1 MAQDLSAADVVRLKG
16 QLRRH
21 SLSVLLVQVTAVE
34 GMPFFIILMLLLL
47 LVLLVLLLWLCW
59 LLVLLLELLLLL
71 LLLLLALLKGSWAR
85 MVFEQTSV
93 EALFARS
100 LERRGLKRPAPLT
113 PFVPENAKH
122 GADDETFSNCALG
135 RASDDVKS
143 SLVALASEW
152 AILLCLD
159 LET

>member
-34 GMPFFIILMLLLL
+34 GMPFFIILMLLLLL

-122 GADDETFSNCALG
+122 GADDETFSNCALCS
-135 RASDDVKS
+135 RDDRS
-143 SLVALASEW
+143 C
-152 AILLCLD
+152 IG
-159 LET
+159 